1 MAAIDQYIER
11 IPNAELQEQLR
22 IEIARHSKWLFI
34 DYMMYI
40 YCLNDKFDTKEQKH
54 SSGYCDKEDICA
66 NDHHN
71 LLLENLLQLQIIVF
85 WKMPSRRQRK

>member
-34 DYMMYI
+34 DYMMYL
-40 YCLNDKFDTKEQKH
+40 YCLNDRFDTEEQ
-54 SSGYCDKEDICA
+54 
-66 NDHHN
+66 
-71 LLLENLLQLQIIVF
+71 
-85 WKMPSRRQRK
+85 RQS